1 MRDVTP
7 YLMGDPVA
15 SDRRPPTEKERALNA
30 QFNRLDFKLRERRVI
45 TGNRP
50 RSLVLNLPVGG
61 WVIKPTK
68 KGAVT
73 TMKHMRTYGLQCRC
87 IPTSEGKYQVIRTE

>member
-15 SDRRPPTEKERALNA
+15 SDRRPPTEQEMAKNC
-30 QFNRLDFKLRERRVI
+30 QFNRLEFKVRERRTLV
-45 TGNRP
+45 TRHP
-50 RSLVLNLPVGG
+50 RSQLLNLPVGG

-68 KGAVT
+68 KGAVSA
-73 TMKHMRTYGLQCRC
+73 MKHMRTYGLQCHC
-87 IPTSEGKYQVIRTE
+87 IPTSEGKYQVIRTA